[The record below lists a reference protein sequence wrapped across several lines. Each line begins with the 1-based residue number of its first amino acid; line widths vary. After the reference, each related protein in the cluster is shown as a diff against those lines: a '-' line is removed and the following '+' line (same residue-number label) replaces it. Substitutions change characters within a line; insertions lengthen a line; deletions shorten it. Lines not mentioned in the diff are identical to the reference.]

1 MITLLGVEIRR
12 ALARRMLLTL
22 IVIALGGI
30 AVAGVVT
37 FVKSHPLSSDALSHA
52 QALADADIQRCLNG
66 DIIREQ
72 DLPPNT
78 TLDEWCHETIT
89 VQNYYSSSSTFH
101 LWDLGNWLQGV
112 SFLLIAGALA
122 VGASF
127 VGAEWHT
134 GSMTTLLTWEPRRLR
149 VLAAKALAIAA
160 VAFVVTIGL
169 QVIFGLVLTL
179 VAVTRGDTAETGGTW
194 LRSVVGSGLRISATA
209 SGASVMGLAVAMIG
223 RNVAAALGGIFVYV
237 AVIEGILR
245 GIRMKLGLWLLGDNV
260 GVFITGRPRT
270 YFDETTVNAAVFG
283 GQSTAFSRSQVRTV
297 GQAAAIVALYAAVLL
312 VAAAWSFRARDVN

>member
-1 MITLLGVEIRR
+1 VSTLLGVEIRR

-30 AVAGVVT
+30 AVGGVIT
-37 FVKSHPLSSDALSHA
+37 FVKSHPLSADALLHA
-52 QALADADIQRCLNG
+52 QAQADADIQRCLNG
-66 DIIREQ
+66 EFIQEQ

-78 TLDEWCHETIT
+78 TLDEWCHENIT
-89 VQNYYSSSSTFH
+89 PRNYVSSSTFH
-101 LWDLGNWLQGV
+101 LWDLGNVLQGV
-112 SFLLIAGALA
+112 SFLLVAGALA
-122 VGASF
+122 MGASF

-134 GSMTTLLTWEPRRLR
+134 GSMATLLTWEPRRLR
-149 VLAAKALAIAA
+149 VLAAKTIAIAA
-160 VAFVVTIGL
+160 VAFVVTVGL
-169 QVIFGLVLTL
+169 QAVLSLVLTL
-179 VAVTRGDTAETGGTW
+179 VAVTRGDTAETGGSF

-260 GVFITGRPRT
+260 GVFITGRPST
-270 YFDETTVNAAVFG
+270 YFDQTTVNTAVIG
-283 GQSTAFSRSQVRTV
+283 GQSTAFSGSQVRTV
-297 GQAAAIVALYAAVLL
+297 GQAAVIIALYAAVLL
-312 VAAAWSFRARDVN
+312 LAAAWSFRVRDVN

>member
-1 MITLLGVEIRR
+1 MITLLGVEVRR
-12 ALARRMLLTL
+12 ALARRMLHTL

-30 AVAGVVT
+30 AVGGVVT
-37 FVKSHPLSSDALSHA
+37 FVKSHPLSSDVISRA
-52 QALADADIQRCLNG
+52 QAQADADIQRCLNG
-66 DIIREQ
+66 EFIQET

-78 TLDEWCHETIT
+78 TLDEWCHENIT
-89 VQNYYSSSSTFH
+89 ARNYYSSSTFH
-101 LWDLGNWLQGV
+101 LWDLGNRLQGV

-122 VGASF
+122 MGASF

-149 VLAAKALAIAA
+149 VLAAKTIAIAA
-160 VAFVVTIGL
+160 VAFVVTVGL
-169 QVIFGLVLTL
+169 QAIFGLVLTL

-260 GVFITGRPRT
+260 GVFITGRPRAF
-270 YFDETTVNAAVFG
+270 FDQPESTAVLG
-283 GQSTAFSRSQVRTV
+283 GQSTAFSQPQVRTV
-297 GQAAAIVALYAAVLL
+297 GQAAAIVALYAAVLV
-312 VAAAWSFRARDVN
+312 VAAAWSFRARDVT

>member
-1 MITLLGVEIRR
+1 MITLLGVEVRR

-30 AVAGVVT
+30 AVAGVIT
-37 FVKSHPLSSDALSHA
+37 FVKSHPLSSDALSRA
-52 QALADADIQRCLNG
+52 QAQVDADIQRCLNG
-66 DIIREQ
+66 EFIQEQ
-72 DLPPNT
+72 DLPANT
-78 TLDEWCHETIT
+78 TLDEWCHENIS
-89 VQNYYSSSSTFH
+89 VRNYSSSSTLH

-122 VGASF
+122 IGASF

-149 VLAAKALAIAA
+149 VLAAKAIAIAA

-169 QVIFGLVLTL
+169 QVVLSLVLTL
-179 VAVTRGDTAETGGTW
+179 VAVTRGDTAETGGAW

-223 RNVAAALGGIFVYV
+223 RNVSAALGGIFVYV

-245 GIRMKLGLWLLGDNV
+245 GVRMKLGLWLLGDNV

-270 YFDETTVNAAVFG
+270 YFDETTVNTAVTE
-283 GQSTAFSRSQVRTV
+283 GQSTAFSHAHIRTV
-297 GQAAAIVALYAAVLL
+297 GQAALIVALYGAVLL

>member
-1 MITLLGVEIRR
+1 VITLLGVEVRR

-22 IVIALGGI
+22 TVIAVGGI
-30 AVAGVVT
+30 AVGGIVT
-37 FVKSHPLSSDALSHA
+37 FVKSHPPSSDVISRA
-52 QALADADIQRCLNG
+52 QAQADADIQRCLNG
-66 DIIREQ
+66 EFIQEQ

-78 TLDEWCHETIT
+78 TLDEWCHENIT
-89 VQNYYSSSSTFH
+89 VRNYSSSSTLH

-122 VGASF
+122 MGASF

-149 VLAAKALAIAA
+149 VLAAKTIAIAS

-169 QVIFGLVLTL
+169 QVLLSLILTL
-179 VAVTRGDTAETGGTW
+179 VAVTRGDTAETGGAW
-194 LRSVVGSGLRISATA
+194 LRSVIGSGLRISATA

-223 RNVAAALGGIFVYV
+223 RNVSAALGGIFVYV
-237 AVIEGILR
+237 AIIEGILR

-270 YFDETTVNAAVFG
+270 FFDQTESTAVLG
-283 GQSTAFSRSQVRTV
+283 GQSTTVSQPQVRTV
-297 GQAAAIVALYAAVLL
+297 GQAAMIVALYAAVLL
-312 VAAAWSFRARDVN
+312 AAAAWSFRARDVT

>member
-1 MITLLGVEIRR
+1 VIALLGVEVRR

-22 IVIALGGI
+22 IVIAVGGI
-30 AVAGVVT
+30 AVGGVVT
-37 FVKSHPLSSDALSHA
+37 FVKSHPLSPDVVSRA
-52 QALADADIQRCLNG
+52 QAQADADLQRCLNG
-66 DIIREQ
+66 EFIRES
-72 DLPPNT
+72 DLAPNT
-78 TLDEWCHETIT
+78 TLDEWCHENVTAR
-89 VQNYYSSSSTFH
+89 NYLPSSTFH
-101 LWDLGNWLQGV
+101 LWDLSNWLQGV
-112 SFLLIAGALA
+112 SFLLLAGALA
-122 VGASF
+122 MGASF

-149 VLAAKALAIAA
+149 VLAAKTIAIAA

-169 QVIFGLVLTL
+169 QALLSLVLTL
-179 VAVTRGDTAETGGTW
+179 VAITRGDTAETGGTW

-223 RNVAAALGGIFVYV
+223 RNVSAALGGIFVYV

-260 GVFITGRPRT
+260 GIFITGRPRT
-270 YFDETTVNAAVFG
+270 FFDQTESAVVFG
-283 GQSTAFSRSQVRTV
+283 GQSTTVSQAHVRTV
-297 GQAAAIVALYAAVLL
+297 GQAAVIVALYAAVLL

>member
-1 MITLLGVEIRR
+1 VTALLGVEIRR

-22 IVIALGGI
+22 TVIAIGGI
-30 AVAGVVT
+30 AVGGVIT
-37 FVKSHPLSSDALSHA
+37 FVRSHPLSPDVISRA
-52 QALADADIQRCLNG
+52 QTQADADIQRCLNG
-66 DIIREQ
+66 DIIREK

-78 TLDEWCHETIT
+78 TLDEWCHENIT
-89 VQNYYSSSSTFH
+89 PRNYISSSTFH
-101 LWDLGNWLQGV
+101 LWDLGNVLQGV
-112 SFLLIAGALA
+112 SFLLVAGALA

-127 VGAEWHT
+127 VGAEWHA

-149 VLAAKALAIAA
+149 VLAAKTVAMAA

-169 QVIFGLVLTL
+169 QSALSLVLTL

-194 LRSVVGSGLRISATA
+194 LRSVVGSGLRISAAA

-260 GVFITGRPRT
+260 GIFITGRPRT
-270 YFDETTVNAAVFG
+270 YFDETTVNTAVFG
-283 GQSTAFSRSQVRTV
+283 EQSTAFSHAQVRTV
-297 GQAAAIVALYAAVLL
+297 GQAAVIVALYAAVLL
-312 VAAAWSFRARDVN
+312 AAAAWSFRARDVN

>member
-30 AVAGVVT
+30 AVGGVVT
-37 FVKSHPLSSDALSHA
+37 FVKSHPPSSGAISRA
-52 QALADADIQRCLNG
+52 QAQANADIQRCLNG
-66 DIIREQ
+66 EFIQEQ

-78 TLDEWCHETIT
+78 TLDEWCHENIT
-89 VQNYYSSSSTFH
+89 VRSYYSSSTFH

-122 VGASF
+122 IGASF

-149 VLAAKALAIAA
+149 VLAAKTVAIAL

-169 QVIFGLVLTL
+169 QLVLSLVLTL
-179 VAVTRGDTAETGGTW
+179 VAITRGDTAETGGSFV
-194 LRSVVGSGLRISATA
+194 RSVVGSGLRISATA

-223 RNVAAALGGIFVYV
+223 RNVSAALGGIFVYV
-237 AVIEGILR
+237 AIVEGIIR
-245 GIRMKLGLWLLGDNV
+245 GIRPRLGLWLLGDNV
-260 GVFITGRPRT
+260 GVFITGRPRAS
-270 YFDETTVNAAVFG
+270 FDQAE
-283 GQSTAFSRSQVRTV
+283 STAVLGGPSSTFSQAQVRTV
-297 GQAAAIVALYAAVLL
+297 GQAAMIVALYAAVLL
-312 VAAAWSFRARDVN
+312 ATAAWSFRARDVT